1 MSVLVICSVSASSR
15 VVGLGW
21 GVCGQICYS
30 RYWNAMA
37 VSIFGEGVVVIL
49 FTFP

>member
-1 MSVLVICSVSASSR
+1 MSVLVICSVSASSI

-21 GVCGQICYS
+21 GVSEDIYYS
-30 RYWNAMA
+30 RCWNGMV
-37 VSIFGEGVVVIL
+37 VSIFEEGVVVLL